1 MRAVPKTLTR
11 TAEARSLLR
20 PPPAASIEAQPW
32 KIVGFAIYS
41 ASLLALFCL
50 STLHHGIEGPDW
62 LERGLR
68 IADYCAIFPLIAGSF
83 TPICLVFLH
92 GSGFGWG
99 LLGTL
104 WFLAACGIA
113 LTISAFDHLPRW
125 VTLAM
130 FGTMGWM
137 GAVLAAAIYPDVG
150 LGGVSLI
157 AAGGLAYS
165 AGGVIYDMVRA
176 TPRSRFVTRFWRCS
190 ALQQLHGSSARAR
203 RSGPIPPARRACS
216 AFMRSSTSLSS
227 WERGCTTHSCGSMS
241 CRITR
246 AASGEGVCH
255 SCCFV

>member
-1 MRAVPKTLTR
+1 
-11 TAEARSLLR
+11 
-20 PPPAASIEAQPW
+20 
-32 KIVGFAIYS
+32 VGFAIYS

-150 LGGVSLI
+150 LGGVALI
-157 AAGGLAYS
+157 AAGGVAYS

-176 TPRSRFVTRFWRCS
+176 TLRSRCVTRFWRAAAAPGLICP
-190 ALQQLHGSSARAR
+190 
-203 RSGPIPPARRACS
+203 RSQEWPNPACS
-216 AFMRSSTSLSS
+216 EGVFGFHEIFHVFVLLGAGLHYAFMWLYVVPYNPRS
-227 WERGCTTHSCGSMS
+227 ER
-241 CRITR
+241 
-246 AASGEGVCH
+246 
-255 SCCFV
+255 